1 MDSPLF
7 EPFLVQTGTATE
19 IATIS
24 LHEPQPG
31 KTKIDPI
38 DLKSLLDRTNPLV
51 IPKHLSD
58 LKTTT

>member
-31 KTKIDPI
+31 KIKIGPI
-38 DLKSLLDRTNPLV
+38 DLKSLLA
-51 IPKHLSD
+51 IKHLSFY
-58 LKTTT
+58 

>member
-38 DLKSLLDRTNPLV
+38 DLKSLLA
-51 IPKHLSD
+51 IKHLSFY
-58 LKTTT
+58 

>member
-24 LHEPQPG
+24 LHEPQHG

-38 DLKSLLDRTNPLV
+38 DLKTLLAR
-51 IPKHLSD
+51 KHLSFD
-58 LKTTT
+58 RISLPESKKSL

>member
-7 EPFLVQTGTATE
+7 GPFLVQTGTATE

-38 DLKSLLDRTNPLV
+38 DFIFLLEKANPLV
-51 IPKHLSD
+51 VPKHLSD
-58 LKTTT
+58 LKKTI